1 MEKELIEFLAKSLVT
16 DPDAVR
22 VEVIEKAQATV
33 IELSVSDGD
42 LGRIIGK
49 QGGVA
54 RAIRV
59 VLQAA
64 AAKNGK
70 RAVLEILG

>member
-1 MEKELIEFLAKSLVT
+1 LEKELIEFLAKSLVT